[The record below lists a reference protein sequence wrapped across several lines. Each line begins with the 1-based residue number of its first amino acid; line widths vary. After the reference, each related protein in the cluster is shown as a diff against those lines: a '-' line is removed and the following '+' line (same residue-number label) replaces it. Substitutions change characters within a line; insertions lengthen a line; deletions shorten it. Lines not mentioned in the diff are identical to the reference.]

1 MTLFQM
7 HGVAPAG
14 PGNGVRQSTFSVLL
28 HLVAMFLSFE
38 MPSLLGPR
46 HCGQLSALAE
56 MAHNDK
62 VILAK
67 RDREEKRMIKRS
79 EGGEGRSY
87 NRKWLRTK
95 KLDWIIDA
103 Q

>member
-1 MTLFQM
+1 
-7 HGVAPAG
+7 
-14 PGNGVRQSTFSVLL
+14 
-28 HLVAMFLSFE
+28 MFLSFE

-62 VILAK
+62 VTLAK
-67 RDREEKRMIKRS
+67 RDLKEKRMIKRS
-79 EGGEGRSY
+79 EGGDGRSY

-95 KLDWIIDA
+95 KRDWIIDA